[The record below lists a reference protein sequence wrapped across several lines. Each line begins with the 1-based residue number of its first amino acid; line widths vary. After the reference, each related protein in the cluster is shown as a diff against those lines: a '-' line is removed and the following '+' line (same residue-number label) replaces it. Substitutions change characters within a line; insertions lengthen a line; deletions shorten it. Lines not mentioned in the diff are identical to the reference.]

1 MSELVRKHDRQVYL
15 AEARHEKPKEI
26 FVRVADRIAAKR
38 GERSEFKMLDVGC
51 ATGEFLYYILKR
63 GIVRPPECA
72 GLEVVPELAA
82 RAGEML
88 PGVQMN
94 TGSVLDAH
102 PSLKGQFDLVSMIG
116 VHPIFDEMTTCLGNV
131 ISWVRP
137 GGTAIVVG
145 LYNNDPYDVWISYRR
160 ADEAAGA
167 PREVGWNNFS
177 KATVD
182 AILKANPRVAQWSYK
197 PFELPFDL
205 PRNATD
211 PVRTWTMTDAEG
223 RRHFTNGLGLLI
235 NLEIL
240 EIDMNGG

>member
-1 MSELVRKHDRQVYL
+1 MSELVRKHDQQVYL

-26 FVRVADRIAAKR
+26 FVRVADRIEATRA
-38 GERSEFKMLDVGC
+38 GRSDFRLLDVGC
-51 ATGEFLYYILKR
+51 ATGEFLYYALKR
-63 GIVRPPECA
+63 GIARPADCA

-82 RAGEML
+82 RAREML
-88 PGVQMN
+88 PGVQVN
-94 TGSVLDAH
+94 TGSVLDPHA
-102 PSLKGQFDLVSMIG
+102 SLAKGFDLVSMIG
-116 VHPIFDEMTTCLGNV
+116 VHPIFDEMKTCLENV
-131 ISWVRP
+131 VSWVRP

-160 ADEAAGA
+160 AGEAPDA

-177 KATVD
+177 KVTVD
-182 AILKANPRVAQWSYK
+182 AILKANPRVSDWSYR

-211 PVRTWTMTDAEG
+211 PVRTWTMADAGG

-240 EIDMNGG
+240 EIKLKAD